1 VLNDELEI
9 NLYPHFIFNIFLTY
23 WSSLFMKRL
32 ILLAIAATIS
42 TAAVA
47 APETYMIDSNHSMPR
62 FSYSHLGYSTQ
73 LSRFDKATGKI
84 VIDRAAKTGSV
95 DVTIDT
101 TSVNTG
107 FALFNEHIQGEDF
120 FNTAKFPTATFVS
133 KKMNF
138 EGDKPVSIDG
148 TLTIKGVSKPETLTV
163 TSFMC
168 MPHPMLKKDACGAN
182 ATVVVKRSDFNMSKH
197 VPYVSDEVTI
207 TLPVEAVKQ

>member
-1 VLNDELEI
+1 
-9 NLYPHFIFNIFLTY
+9 
-23 WSSLFMKRL
+23 MKRF

-47 APETYMIDSNHSMPR
+47 APETYVIDSNHSMPR
-62 FSYSHLGYSTQ
+62 FSYSHFGYSTQ

-95 DVTIDT
+95 DVIIDT

-182 ATVVVKRSDFNMSKH
+182 ATVVVKRTDFNMSKH

-207 TLPVEAVKQ
+207 TLPVEAIKQ

>member
-1 VLNDELEI
+1 
-9 NLYPHFIFNIFLTY
+9 
-23 WSSLFMKRL
+23 MKSL

-42 TAAVA
+42 TTAVA
-47 APETYMIDSNHSMPR
+47 APETYIIDSNHSMPR
-62 FSYSHLGYSTQ
+62 FSYNHFGYSTQ
-73 LSRFDKATGKI
+73 LSRFDKAAGKI

-107 FALFNEHIQGEDF
+107 FALFNEHIQAEEF

-133 KKMNF
+133 NKMNF
-138 EGDKPVSIDG
+138 EADKPVSIDG
-148 TLTIKGVSKPETLTV
+148 TLTIKGISKPQTLTL

-168 MPHPMLKKDACGAN
+168 TPHPMLKKDACGAN
-182 ATVVVKRSDFNMSKH
+182 ATVVVKRSDFNMAKN

>member
-1 VLNDELEI
+1 
-9 NLYPHFIFNIFLTY
+9 
-23 WSSLFMKRL
+23 MKRL

-47 APETYMIDSNHSMPR
+47 APETYVIDSNHSMPR
-62 FSYSHLGYSTQ
+62 FSYSHFGYSTQ

-101 TSVNTG
+101 TSINTG
-107 FALFNEHIQGEDF
+107 FALFNEHIQGDDF

-133 KKMNF
+133 NKMNF